1 MDKQKVA
8 IEDFAKIKKLGSLT
22 LSPSG
27 KKAAFTVTEGSLEDN
42 GYHTDI
48 WVYDEAHT
56 PALYRLTAGEDGK
69 APVFLDEDT
78 LLFPGDRKKRHTGN
92 AAEKETV
99 YNRIPLNGGEAEPF
113 LVLPFIASGL
123 TPVSDGVYLV
133 SGMRDLSAPD
143 LSGLDEAEKAKKLKE
158 LEEEKDY
165 EVFDELP
172 FWINGRG
179 VTNKKRQGL
188 YLINTATGENTL
200 LSEGKFFD
208 LHGFTLDEN
217 HTKVAYWGNEFESLN
232 TQKARLFVYS
242 LADGSRGEVPLEN
255 RYRVG
260 NAQFVEG
267 KLVFTGTTGE
277 KYGSSEN
284 PAFYLCADDLSFTLL
299 AAPDPSFGGV
309 GSDIAGG
316 GDSTSGGDGFY
327 YVETKGYHSVYS
339 KLTLD
344 GKIETVADDINIISN
359 ARGKAPLVFFI
370 GMEKDSPQELY
381 VKKDGRVEK
390 VSAFNEEYMD
400 THEVAHTE
408 HFTFIDS
415 DGVEIDGWVLYPGDF
430 DPEKTY
436 PAIFDVH
443 GGPQSAYGEGFFHEM
458 QYWAGL
464 GYIVFFCNPRGS
476 SGKGGGFADIYG
488 DNYGVRDYNDL
499 MEFTDEVLKRVPQI
513 DEKRV
518 AMTGG
523 SYGGFMAN
531 WIIGHTDRFAAVASQ
546 RSISNYISK
555 CLTTDIGYYH
565 NLSAIQADPWSS
577 PEKMWAHSPL
587 AYADKA
593 KTPTLFIQSDED
605 YRCWMGDAVQML
617 QALLMH
623 GVPARMCLFHGENHE
638 LSRSGKPR
646 HRVRRLKE
654 ITSWFDEWLHRCE

>member
-1 MDKQKVA
+1 MQKITMQDLEQIHCLSQVACSPDGSSVAFVVTRASLDKNTYLSNLWLWENGSCRKLTSGDK
-8 IEDFAKIKKLGSLT
+8 ESDFVWL
-22 LSPSG
+22 
-27 KKAAFTVTEGSLEDN
+27 D
-42 GYHTDI
+42 
-48 WVYDEAHT
+48 DEH
-56 PALYRLTAGEDGK
+56 
-69 APVFLDEDT
+69 
-78 LLFPGDRKKRHTGN
+78 LLFAGDRKHDHKPQPGQSV
-92 AAEKETV
+92 TV
-99 YNRIPLNGGEAEPF
+99 YNRINIHGGEAEGYF
-113 LVLPFIASGL
+113 VLPMKARSLYPVNEDEFLFIGTYDHYGIDLAGL
-123 TPVSDGVYLV
+123 EG
-133 SGMRDLSAPD
+133 
-143 LSGLDEAEKAKKLKE
+143 EEKKQAIE
-158 LEEEKDY
+158 RIEEEKDY

-179 VTNKKRQGL
+179 IVNKKRSGL
-188 YLINTATGENTL
+188 YRVDTNTGGNTL
-200 LSEGKFFD
+200 ISEGEYFD
-208 LHGFTLDEN
+208 LHGFTLDET
-217 HTKVAYWGNEFESLN
+217 HTKVAYWGSEFETLN
-232 TQKARLFVYS
+232 TQKSRLFVYS
-242 LADGSRGEVPLEN
+242 LTDGSRGEVPLEN

-284 PAFYLCADDLSFTLL
+284 PAFYLCDANLNFTLL
-299 AAPDPSFGGV
+299 AAPDPSFGSV

-316 GDSTSGGDGFY
+316 GDSVSGGDAFY
-327 YVETKGYHSVYS
+327 YVETKGYHGVYS
-339 KLTLD
+339 KLTLA
-344 GKIETVADDINIISN
+344 GKVETVADDLNIVSC
-359 ARGKAPLVFFI
+359 ARGKDPLVFMI
-370 GMEKDSPQELY
+370 GMEKDRPQEFY
-381 VKKDGRVEK
+381 VRKDGK
-390 VSAFNEEYMD
+390 LTKASAFNQDYMD
-400 THEVAHTE
+400 THETAQTE

-415 DGVEIDGWVLYPGDF
+415 DGVEIDGWILRPADF
-430 DPEKTY
+430 DAAKTY

-464 GYIVFFCNPRGS
+464 GYVVFFCNPRGS

-513 DEKRV
+513 DVKRV

-565 NLSAIQADPWSS
+565 NISAIQADPWSS

-646 HRVRRLKE
+646 HRVRRLRE
-654 ITSWFDEWLHRCE
+654 ITRWFDQWLHRCGS

>member
-1 MDKQKVA
+1 MKKVA
-8 IEDFAKIKKLGSLT
+8 IEDFARIKKLGSLT

-27 KKAAFTVTEGSLEDN
+27 KKAVLTVTEGSIEDN
-42 GYHTDI
+42 NYRTDL
-48 WVYDEAHT
+48 WVWDESHS

-69 APVFLDEDT
+69 APCFLDEDT
-78 LLFPGDRKKRHTGN
+78 ILFPADRKKRHPSTP
-92 AAEKETV
+92 AEKYTV
-99 YNRIPLNGGEAEPF
+99 YNRISLTGGEAEEAF
-113 LVLPFIASGL
+113 VLPFAASDL
-123 TPVSDGVYLV
+123 TPVSEDVYLV
-133 SGMRDLSAPD
+133 CGLRDLRIPD
-143 LSGLDEAEKAKKLKE
+143 LSGMDDAEKAAAMKA

-172 FWINGRG
+172 FWVNGRG
-179 VTNKKRQGL
+179 VVNKKRLGL
-188 YLINTATGENTL
+188 YLVDVRENTRKL
-200 LSEGKFFD
+200 LTADYFD
-208 LHGFTLDEN
+208 LHGFTLRDD
-217 HTKVAYWGNEFESLN
+217 HQQVVFWGNEYTAMD
-232 TQKARLFVYS
+232 TQKSRMFIYD
-242 LADGSRGEVPLEN
+242 LAAETAVEVPLEN

-260 NAQFVEG
+260 SAEFVGDEI
-267 KLVFTGTTGE
+267 VFTAATGE

-284 PAFYLCADDLSFTLL
+284 PAFYRCAPDGTFTLL
-299 AAPDPSFGGV
+299 SAPDPSLGPV

-316 GDSTSGGDGFY
+316 GSSFSGGDGFY
-327 YVETKGYHSVYS
+327 FVQTVGYHSRYCR
-339 KLTLD
+339 LTLS
-344 GKIETVADDINIISN
+344 GGIETLVDDVNIVSC
-359 ARGKAPLVFFI
+359 ARGHGNNIFFI
-370 GMEKDSPQELY
+370 GMEKDAPQELY
-381 VKKDGRVEK
+381 RK
-390 VSAFNEEYMD
+390 VNGQVQKLSGFNAAYLAE
-400 THEVAHTE
+400 HEIAHTE
-408 HFTFIDS
+408 HFTFIDK
-415 DGVEIDGWVLYPGDF
+415 DGVEIDGWVLRPADF
-430 DPEKTY
+430 DETKTY
-436 PAIFDVH
+436 PAILDVH
-443 GGPQSAYGEGFFHEM
+443 GGPQTAYGEGFFHEM

-488 DNYGVRDYNDL
+488 DNYGVRDYNDI
-499 MEFTDEVLKRVPQI
+499 MEFTDEVLRRVPQI

-565 NLSAIQADPWSS
+565 NLSAIQADPWNS

-593 KTPTLFIQSDED
+593 VTPTLFIQSDED

-646 HRVRRLKE
+646 HRVRRLRE
-654 ITSWFDEWLHRCE
+654 ITNWFDQWLHRCES